1 MKTYKEFLAEVKK
14 STIEKNREARNSRN
28 TVNPDYVESERGEFE
43 RYPKPQEL
51 INKAKK
57 SKVRNLSTS
66 EVERMTNT
74 DAGEIKPGAKG
85 RRNVRRLAK
94 EYGRNV
100 NRVISQ
106 VKKNTDEPSIV
117 KKNKDGSHELIGG
130 NTRAM
135 VRRSLGRPV
144 RAIEIKRD

>member
-14 STIEKNREARNSRN
+14 STIEKNRQKRSSRN
-28 TVNPDYVESERGEFE
+28 VVNPDYVEDERGEFE
-43 RYPKPQEL
+43 RYPKSQEL

-57 SKVRNLSTS
+57 SKIRNLKHS
-66 EVERMTNT
+66 EVERTHNT
-74 DAGEIKPGAKG
+74 DAGEIRPGAQG

-94 EYGRNV
+94 KYGRDV
-100 NRVISQ
+100 NRVIKQ
-106 VKKNTDEPSIV
+106 VKSKTDEPSIV

-135 VRRSLGRPV
+135 VRRSLGKPV
-144 RAIEIKRD
+144 RAIEIK

>member
-1 MKTYKEFLAEVKK
+1 MKSYKEFLAEVKK
-14 STIEKNREARNSRN
+14 STISKKREARNSRN

-43 RYPKPQEL
+43 RYPKSQKL

-57 SKVRNLSTS
+57 SNVRNLSTS

-74 DAGEIKPGAKG
+74 DAGEIEPGAKG
-85 RRNVRRLAK
+85 RRKVRRLAK
-94 EYGRNV
+94 KYGRNV
-100 NRVISQ
+100 DHVISQ
-106 VKKNTDEPSIV
+106 IKKKTDEPSIV
-117 KKNKDGSHELIGG
+117 KKNKDGSQEMIGG

-144 RAIEIKRD
+144 RAIEIK